1 MAKKLL
7 EIRWHA
13 RGGQGAK
20 TAAGLVAK
28 VAVEEGKFSQGS
40 PEYGPERTGAPI
52 QAYTRIS
59 DAEIRIHSGID
70 QPDVVVVLDATL
82 LDTVNVCDGIV
93 PGGIILV
100 NTKDDPAKVR
110 PKLKADDVRVM
121 TIDATQISLDEVRA
135 PFPNTP
141 MMGALV
147 KATGAIKLE
156 SLFADVEKKFR
167 RKGPAIVEGNI
178 RALKR
183 AYDEVKA

>member
-20 TAAGLVAK
+20 TAAGLFAK

-59 DAEIRIHSGID
+59 DSEIRIHSAID
-70 QPDVVVVLDATL
+70 NPDVVVVLDATL
-82 LDTVNVCDGIV
+82 LDTVNVCDGIAD
-93 PGGIILV
+93 GGIVMV
-100 NTKDDPAKVR
+100 NTKDDPDKVR
-110 PKLKADDVRVM
+110 PKLRGAGVRVM
-121 TIDATQISLDEVRA
+121 TVDATQISLDEIRA
-135 PFPNTP
+135 PFPNAP

-147 KATGAIKLE
+147 KATGAITLQT
-156 SLFADVEKKFR
+156 LFADVEKKFK
-167 RKGPAIVEGNI
+167 RKGQAIVDGNI

-183 AYDEVKA
+183 AYDEVRG